1 MKKNYSL
8 KLFLTLL
15 TVFVSVILSSCTTK
29 KDGVAYYQRID
40 QTNQYDI
47 RLTYY
52 YTGDTVT
59 KQNTEN
65 YISYKSL
72 GITEGKENA
81 EDQKKA
87 AQAKVTALSHEY
99 QKVKGVKEKLVFD
112 EKGIKETVEID
123 YGKANIEELSKL
135 PGMGMSSGKNTK
147 RISMKLSGDMLE
159 KNGYKKIENGKFEEL
174 KK

>member
-87 AQAKVTALSHEY
+87 AQAKVTALSQEY

-123 YGKANIEELSKL
+123 YDKATIEELTKL
-135 PGMGMSSGKNTK
+135 TVKGLSIGK
-147 RISMKLSGDMLE
+147 
-159 KNGYKKIENGKFEEL
+159 
-174 KK
+174 

>member
-29 KDGVAYYQRID
+29 KDGEAYYQRID

-72 GITEGKENA
+72 GIDESQEEQKNA
-81 EDQKKA
+81 AKA
-87 AQAKVTALSHEY
+87 K
-99 QKVKGVKEKLVFD
+99 
-112 EKGIKETVEID
+112 
-123 YGKANIEELSKL
+123 IEELSKQYQTVK
-135 PGMGMSSGKNTK
+135 GIKEKVCRK
-147 RISMKLSGDMLE
+147 RG
-159 KNGYKKIENGKFEEL
+159 
-174 KK
+174 